1 MLALP
6 HDFRFLLAG
15 LAALAGLLPA
25 CLAQANDSSAILA
38 AGGLQFVQNRDVTME
53 HEDLHIGLQEIS
65 VRYRF
70 RNTGE
75 DDIETLVAFPLPTL
89 SVGEE
94 GNYVLDG
101 ADPINVLGFEVSA
114 DGKRVVPAVEVK
126 ATTRNG
132 VDVTDVLKR
141 HDIPPTMHAGNVDA
155 YIAEI
160 ERLDQLPREAR
171 RELERYGLVDWAT
184 NYKTGGEPTA
194 NVHWDTHITFYWFQ
208 RFPAG
213 GTVELSHRYRPV
225 PRYFFFAEED
235 LAPDAELRRSY
246 CIDKEFDRK
255 ARAML
260 ARPDAE
266 YGVLAGREL
275 KYVLTTAGNWLG
287 PIADFRLTVETA
299 STDTLMSLCAPKARR
314 TGPTTLEFSATDYS
328 PEDDLE
334 ILFVQPIA
342 E

>member
-1 MLALP
+1 MLDMTK
-6 HDFRFLLAG
+6 DFRILLAG
-15 LAALAGLLPA
+15 LAAVSGVLPTSIA
-25 CLAQANDSSAILA
+25 RANDSSASLA
-38 AGGLQFVQNRDVTME
+38 AGGLQFVENRAVIME
-53 HEDLHIGLQEIS
+53 AEDLHIGLRGIR

-70 RNTGE
+70 RNIGS

-94 GNYVLDG
+94 GNYVIAG

-114 DGKRVVPAVEVK
+114 DGEGIVPSVEVR
-126 ATTRNG
+126 ATRNG
-132 VDVTDVLKR
+132 VDVTEVLKR
-141 HDIPPTMHAGNVDA
+141 HDIPLTMNAGNVDA
-155 YIAEI
+155 YIREI

-171 RELERYGLVDWAT
+171 RELERYGLADWAT

-194 NVHWDTHITFYWFQ
+194 NPHWDTHITFYWFQ
-208 RFPAG
+208 KFPAG
-213 GTVELSHRYRPV
+213 RSVEITHSYRPV
-225 PRYFFFAEED
+225 PRYFFFAGED
-235 LAPDAELRRSY
+235 LAPDAGLRRNF

-260 ARPDAE
+260 ARPEAE
-266 YGVLAGREL
+266 YGALAGREL

-299 STDTLMSLCAPKARR
+299 SPDTLVSLCSPGAKR
-314 TGPTTLEFSATDYS
+314 TSPTTLEFSSADYA
-328 PEDDLE
+328 PEDDLK
-334 ILFVQPIA
+334 ILFVQPLP

>member
-1 MLALP
+1 MTR
-6 HDFRFLLAG
+6 DFRILLAG
-15 LAALAGLLPA
+15 LAAVSGVLPMSIA
-25 CLAQANDSSAILA
+25 RANDSSASLA
-38 AGGLQFVQNRDVTME
+38 AGGLQFVENRAVTME
-53 HEDLHIGLQEIS
+53 AEDLHIGLRGIR

-70 RNTGE
+70 RNIGS

-94 GNYVLDG
+94 GNYVIAG

-114 DGKRVVPAVEVK
+114 DGEGIVPSVEVK
-126 ATTRNG
+126 ATRNG
-132 VDVTDVLKR
+132 VDVTEVLKR
-141 HDIPPTMHAGNVDA
+141 HDIPLTMNAGNVDA
-155 YIAEI
+155 YIREI

-171 RELERYGLVDWAT
+171 RELERYGLADWAT

-194 NVHWDTHITFYWFQ
+194 NPHWDTHITFYWFQ
-208 RFPAG
+208 KFPAG
-213 GTVELSHRYRPV
+213 RSVEITHSYRPV

-235 LAPDAELRRSY
+235 LAPDAGLRRDY

-260 ARPDAE
+260 ARPEAE
-266 YGVLAGREL
+266 YGALAGREL

-299 STDTLMSLCAPKARR
+299 SPETLVSLCSPGGKR
-314 TGPTTLEFSATDYS
+314 TSPTTLEFSSADYA
-328 PEDDLE
+328 PEDDLK
-334 ILFVQPIA
+334 ILFVQPLP